1 MKRTALYMMIAGL
14 LFIFGG
20 LLSLFFHEYVVYP
33 IQEAL
38 NVQTPDLTYTVG
50 MFLIYAGAAFFLIGL
65 AIALYYMLDKI
76 KDYFGL

>member
-1 MKRTALYMMIAGL
+1 MRRIVLHTMVAGL

-38 NVQTPDLTYTVG
+38 NVQMLDLTYTVG
-50 MFLIYAGAAFFLIGL
+50 RF
-65 AIALYYMLDKI
+65 
-76 KDYFGL
+76 